1 MSLLE
6 ILINIQ
12 HWSQVLP
19 HSFQH
24 SKIPFH
30 NMFLMENQVKIQQ
43 WYQLFSLAHFPLFDS
58 THSELIQKQPQKHLT
73 ISSSSN
79 ISCWYFMF
87 LIYTIGG
94 GVTRYLVPERATSV
108 TSLTNSGLVLYSTP
122 TVKSNL
128 KLKLDNHKNR
138 QTP

>member
-30 NMFLMENQVKIQQ
+30 NMFLMENRVKIQQ

-94 GVTRYLVPERATSV
+94 GGGWTYSLVPVRAASV
-108 TSLTNSGLVLYSTP
+108 TGIPNSGSVLSP
-122 TVKSNL
+122 VKLNFEL
-128 KLKLDNHKNR
+128 KPHNHK
-138 QTP
+138 